1 MKEKYYRLLLL
12 GVFVAGVAL
21 AVIHSV
27 PEILKKIG
35 EAMIIAPVLAV
46 LVDNAAKTKLL
57 REFSLDVSLLVLGRL
72 LPDRLREHL
81 DRYMKMLLVRTRWEI
96 TYEIEKWPD
105 QDGFVKL
112 TTISEYDMKN
122 FSERATDYDFRYSVE
137 ESQYDKIGGTQIT
150 LVRLLPDTFE
160 GEELAKNIKTGN
172 NYKTFTKTME
182 LLPHRGQGKPTYT
195 FRAESV
201 ECFRESAFSPFF
213 TFYPVMNAVLRVWY
227 PETIKVSLELT
238 YDDLEI
244 GAKSEPI
251 VQGQRKGTMWTIFGP
266 ILPGQGFVVRWD
278 AIAQLP
284 AASGGTT
291 SGVVEPPCQ

>member
-1 MKEKYYRLLLL
+1 VKEKYYRLLLL
-12 GVFVAGVAL
+12 GVFVLGVAL
-21 AVIHSV
+21 AVIHGV

-96 TYEIEKWPD
+96 VYEIEKWPD
-105 QDGFVKL
+105 QDGFIKL

-122 FSERATDYDFRYSVE
+122 FSETPTNYDFKYAVE
-137 ESQYDKIGGTQIT
+137 ESQYDKIGATQIT

-160 GEELAKNIKTGN
+160 GDELAKNVKRDN
-172 NYKTFTKTME
+172 NYQTFTKTME
-182 LLPHRGQGKPTYT
+182 LEPHRRPSKPTYT

-201 ECFRESAFSPFF
+201 ECFRDSAFSPFF
-213 TFYPVMNAVLRVWY
+213 TFYPVMNAVLRVWH
-227 PETIKVSLELT
+227 PETLKISLELT
-238 YDDLEI
+238 YDDVDT
-244 GAKSEPI
+244 GAKSDPL
-251 VQGQRKGTMWTIFGP
+251 VQGNRKGTMWTIFGP

-278 AIAQLP
+278 AITQTP
-284 AASGGTT
+284 AAAGGATP
-291 SGVVEPPCQ
+291 GIVESPCQ

>member
-1 MKEKYYRLLLL
+1 MKEKYYRLLLI
-12 GVFVAGVAL
+12 GVFVVGVAL
-21 AVIHSV
+21 ATIHVV

-35 EAMIIAPVLAV
+35 EALIIAPVLAV

-96 TYEIEKWPD
+96 TYAIENWPN
-105 QDGFVKL
+105 QDGFIKL

-122 FSERATDYDFRYSVE
+122 FSESSTDYDFRYAVE
-137 ESQYDKIGGTQIT
+137 ESQHDKIGGTQIT
-150 LVRLLPDTFE
+150 LVRLLEETYE
-160 GEELAKNIKTGN
+160 GDALNEFIEVDN
-172 NYKTFTKTME
+172 NYRTFSSTKQLM
-182 LLPHRGQGKPTYT
+182 PHRGTGKPTYT

-201 ECFRESAFSPFF
+201 ECFRESSFSPFF
-213 TFYPVMNAVLRVWY
+213 TFYPVMNAVLRVWH
-227 PETIKVSLELT
+227 PETLKISLELT
-238 YDDLEI
+238 YDDIET

-251 VQGQRKGTMWTIFGP
+251 IEGNRKGSMWTIFGP

-278 AIAQLP
+278 AIVQTP
-284 AASGGTT
+284 AAMGGAT
-291 SGVVEPPCQ
+291 SGVVESPCQ